1 MKLNLLVKPVAEV
14 CIGTSIIYLYPVS
27 ISAVNEFSGMYDE
40 VDLIEKFRNFLPHI
54 ASLSVPKD
62 FRDKRQPLSDEL
74 IERMGAEELEQL
86 ANVYIGNPSFD
97 KVRAGN
103 ADENIA
109 PMTRHMDESAISF
122 LDRLLTAE
130 AERHRRIFEKIN
142 ADVTLPGSET

>member
-14 CIGTSIIYLYPVS
+14 SIGTSIIYLFPAS
-27 ISAVNEFSGMYDE
+27 ISDVNEFSDMYDE
-40 VDLIEKFRNFLPHI
+40 VDAIKKFRKFLPYI

-62 FRDKRQPLSDEL
+62 FRDKRVPLSDEV
-74 IERMGAEELEQL
+74 IEHMTAMELEEL
-86 ANVYIGNPSFD
+86 ANAYSAIPSLD

-109 PMTRHMDESAISF
+109 PITRHRDEPATSY

-142 ADVTLPGSET
+142 AAAASPPREE